1 MKGIMF
7 NTKYG
12 LEQSVLKELKTRTW
26 RADKKPRYEV
36 GEIVA
41 IKQCYTDVMNYSFYN
56 DKKLYD
62 KVCNLM
68 NEVGSTNKMFV
79 KNELMPH
86 KIKITKVT
94 PCKLQDITEDECM
107 REGIDTYGI
116 EEHYVYDDFNSYRY
130 IDFIFNFPNSK
141 KTGYP
146 YRLMAFADLIN
157 KLNGK
162 GYWES
167 NPDGY
172 AYEFEL
178 IK

>member
-12 LEQSVLKELKTRTW
+12 LEKAVLYGTKTRTW
-26 RADKKPRYEV
+26 RADKEPRYKI

-41 IKQCYTDVMNYSFYN
+41 IKQCYRDVVGYWFYL

-62 KVCNLM
+62 KVCNLF
-68 NEVGSTNKMFV
+68 NEAGAKNKMFV

-86 KIKITKVT
+86 KIKITGIKQ
-94 PCKLQDITEDECM
+94 CRLQDINDLECCA
-107 REGIDTYGI
+107 EGIFLYKG
-116 EEHYVYDDFNSYRY
+116 DFFKGYTFNGCDGYYSTPQVPFAKL
-130 IDFIFNFPNSK
+130 ID
-141 KTGYP
+141 
-146 YRLMAFADLIN
+146 

-167 NPDGY
+167 NPLGY
-172 AYEFEL
+172 AYEFE
-178 IK
+178 II

>member
-1 MKGIMF
+1 MF

-12 LEQSVLKELKTRTW
+12 LEQAVLNETKTRTW

-41 IKQCYTDVMNYSFYN
+41 IKQCYKNVCYYFCEHDNRKYLDYIALYSHQ
-56 DKKLYD
+56 K
-62 KVCNLM
+62 
-68 NEVGSTNKMFV
+68 GWINKMFV

-86 KIKITKVT
+86 KIKITGIKQ
-94 PCKLQDITEDECM
+94 CRLQDINDLECCA
-107 REGIDTYGI
+107 EGIFLYKG
-116 EEHYVYDDFNSYRY
+116 DFFKGYT
-130 IDFIFNFPNSK
+130 FNGCN
-141 KTGYP
+141 GYYSTP
-146 YRLMAFADLIN
+146 KVPFAKLIN

-167 NPDGY
+167 NPLGY

-178 IK
+178 VK

>member
-12 LEQSVLKELKTRTW
+12 LEQAVLNGTKTRTW
-26 RADKKPRYEV
+26 RADKEPRYKI

-41 IKQCYTDVMNYSFYN
+41 IKQCYCSI
-56 DKKLYD
+56 YD
-62 KVCNLM
+62 ENKDFLGSRDILI
-68 NEVGSTNKMFV
+68 NEIFTSVGWRNKMFV

-86 KIKITKVT
+86 KIKITSIKQ
-94 PCKLQDITEDECM
+94 CRLQDINDLECCA
-107 REGIDTYGI
+107 EGIFLYKG
-116 EEHYVYDDFNSYRY
+116 DFFKGYT
-130 IDFIFNFPNSK
+130 FNGCD
-141 KTGYP
+141 GYYSIP
-146 YRLMAFADLIN
+146 KVPFAKLIN

-167 NPDGY
+167 NPLGY

-178 IK
+178 VK

>member
-12 LEQSVLKELKTRTW
+12 LEQAVLNGTKTRTW
-26 RADKKPRYEV
+26 RADKEPRYKI
-36 GEIVA
+36 GEIIA
-41 IKQCYTDVMNYSFYN
+41 IKQCYRDVMNYSFYD

-68 NEVGSTNKMFV
+68 NEAGATNKMFV

-86 KIKITKVT
+86 KIKITGIKQ
-94 PCKLQDITEDECM
+94 CRLQDITGEECL
-107 REGIDTYGI
+107 REGIFW
-116 EEHYVYDDFNSYRY
+116 HNSNYSCLSGY
-130 IDFIFNFPNSK
+130 SFGNSDCFSTPLLAFIS
-141 KTGYP
+141 
-146 YRLMAFADLIN
+146 LIN

-167 NPDGY
+167 NPLGY

-178 IK
+178 VK

>member
-12 LEQSVLKELKTRTW
+12 LEQAVLNETKTRTW

-41 IKQCYTDVMNYSFYN
+41 IKQCYKDVMNYSFYN

-68 NEVGSTNKMFV
+68 NEAGATNKMFV

-94 PCKLQDITEDECM
+94 PCKLQDITEEECL
-107 REGIDTYGI
+107 REGIYKFAG
-116 EEHYVYDDFNSYRY
+116 YS
-130 IDFIFNFPNSK
+130 IFNFDNSGLAWYSGAK
-141 KTGYP
+141 K
-146 YRLMAFADLIN
+146 AFADLIN

-162 GYWES
+162 DYWES
-167 NPDGY
+167 NPLGY